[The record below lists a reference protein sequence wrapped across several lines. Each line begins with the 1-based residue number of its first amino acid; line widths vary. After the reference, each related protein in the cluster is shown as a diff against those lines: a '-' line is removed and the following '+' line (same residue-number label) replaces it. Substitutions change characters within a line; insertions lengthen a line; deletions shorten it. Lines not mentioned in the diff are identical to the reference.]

1 MGEKRRRILLSCRD
15 VTERATDL
23 MERRLPL
30 REWLAMKVHLG
41 MCHACRNYMDQLRK
55 TVGLLRDPRLRA
67 ELREDEA
74 ARVAAAARRGD
85 SGTAE

>member
-1 MGEKRRRILLSCRD
+1 MLSCRD
-15 VTERATDL
+15 VSERATDL

-41 MCHACRNYMDQLRK
+41 MCQACRNYMDQLRK
-55 TVGLLRDPRLRA
+55 TVGLLGDPRLRA

-74 ARVAAAARRGD
+74 VRVATAARRGD
-85 SGTAE
+85 SDRAE